1 MSHNKIHEPA
11 LLNKRVNIDTLL
23 FQRTANN
30 LREMRVVLPSTIS
43 SDFTVT
49 LQQRRDGLFRAAYVL
64 ITM

>member
-11 LLNKRVNIDTLL
+11 LLNKRVNIDKLL

-30 LREMRVVLPSTIS
+30 LREVRVVFPSTIS
-43 SDFTVT
+43 SDFTFT
-49 LQQRRDGLFRAAYVL
+49 LQQRRHGLFRADYGL